1 MLVKIGKLAFN
12 MLQRSSCMFSEEDMR
27 ECNLNLMEVAVFS
40 GLCTELPSVSSGG
53 RRTFCYVHF
62 TLQVNKHAQQHWG
75 YWRSHN
81 TCDVMCFRPLAS
93 NVPCVSSLLKEFM
106 AALYVFTV
114 FRLESKNVLDSG
126 WWHMP
131 NIFIT
136 KPDQTKSAAS
146 LVLRAVE
153 LTLRAPLGRYD
164 MFLRFLC
171 GLLAPDC
178 HDEQLRGLLF
188 AHNAAKVS
196 GLAEAQQILQQA
208 LTTAQQ
214 NNPDQVENLKECLR
228 EMVQV
233 QK

>member
-1 MLVKIGKLAFN
+1 
-12 MLQRSSCMFSEEDMR
+12 MFSEEDMR
-27 ECNLNLMEVAVFS
+27 ECDLNLLEVAVFS
-40 GLCTELPSVSSGG
+40 GLCTELPSASSSG

-62 TLQVNKHAQQHWG
+62 TLQVNKQPNSIGAPG
-75 YWRSHN
+75 GVT
-81 TCDVMCFRPLAS
+81 TCDVMCFRPLGS
-93 NVPCVSSLLKEFM
+93 NVPFVSSLLKEFM
-106 AALYVFTV
+106 AALYVFIL
-114 FRLESKNVLDSG
+114 FRSESKNVLDSG
-126 WWHMP
+126 GWRMP
-131 NIFIT
+131 NIFFT

-153 LTLRAPLGRYD
+153 LTLRAPLGHYD

-188 AHNAAKVS
+188 PHNVEKVS
-196 GLAEAQQILQQA
+196 GLAEAQEILQQA

-214 NNPDQVENLKECLR
+214 HNPDRVENLKECLR